1 MLTTSEEEE
10 NQLLAELPEI
20 EQQEDEPTTY
30 SRQTNPFNPARVKEI
45 IQQVKFGEDLSEAE
59 RKELEQ
65 LVADNADSFALT
77 LKEVVPIPGAALN
90 LNVPESAKFNLRM
103 HQRPLTP
110 EQSKFYNER
119 VNDMLTAGIIERAP
133 PELI

>member
-1 MLTTSEEEE
+1 M
-10 NQLLAELPEI
+10 I
-20 EQQEDEPTTY
+20 Y
-30 SRQTNPFNPARVKEI
+30 SRRTNPFNPARVKEI
-45 IQQVKFGEDLSEAE
+45 IRQIKFGSDLSEAE

-90 LNVPESAKFNLRM
+90 LNVPENAKFNLRM
-103 HQRPLTP
+103 HQRPLMP

-119 VNDMLTAGIIERAP
+119 INDMLSADIIERAP
-133 PELI
+133 PELIRCTATMVIAQRAH